1 MTHPDR
7 GFLYAFGFTAG
18 LTLLVA
24 AAVGPEFAWLGLAV
38 LLANAG
44 SFAFFYLLFPGSR
57 AFAVGLANGLAAYA
71 CLFVYFLEANF
82 AAVSEV
88 ARSVGFLLPVL
99 GFLAGTALRRRTIE
113 GIVTARQPRA
123 TAHPHRIFLWL
134 LPVGAVGI
142 ATFFVPALDLG
153 DEGHDLVFL
162 GAMLAIGATVAL
174 LSANI
179 AVFLLDSA
187 LLFEQ
192 LFRRLG
198 RLVTAAFAF
207 LTFYSLLVIAFGA
220 IYRLLDVVS
229 TKPQF
234 LIGGVARD
242 LAFSEALYFSL
253 VTLATLGYGDV
264 VPAAAAAR
272 ILVAIQTV
280 IGLLLL
286 LFGFA
291 EIQRALRERGD
302 R

>member
-1 MTHPDR
+1 
-7 GFLYAFGFTAG
+7 
-18 LTLLVA
+18 
-24 AAVGPEFAWLGLAV
+24 
-38 LLANAG
+38 
-44 SFAFFYLLFPGSR
+44 
-57 AFAVGLANGLAAYA
+57 
-71 CLFVYFLEANF
+71 
-82 AAVSEV
+82 
-88 ARSVGFLLPVL
+88 
-99 GFLAGTALRRRTIE
+99 
-113 GIVTARQPRA
+113 
-123 TAHPHRIFLWL
+123 
-134 LPVGAVGI
+134 
-142 ATFFVPALDLG
+142 
-153 DEGHDLVFL
+153 
-162 GAMLAIGATVAL
+162 MLAIGAMVAL

-220 IYRLLDVVS
+220 IYRLLDVVA

-234 LIGGVARD
+234 AVGGVARD

-264 VPAAAAAR
+264 VPVAAAAR

-280 IGLLLL
+280 VGLLLL